1 MGLSSLQRLQTLIS
15 PIYEKLR
22 TENAGP
28 QHSMQPAA
36 DYGREDLHRHA
47 AMTAALWW

>member
-1 MGLSSLQRLQTLIS
+1 MGLSSLLQTLIL

-22 TENAGP
+22 TENAST
-28 QHSMQPAA
+28 QQSMQPAA
-36 DYGREDLHRHA
+36 DYGSEDLHRQA